1 MREGERYGG
10 GMREGKKYGARE
22 SGSGGERQGVES
34 KKKCGWRWGKRCQQ
48 IRGRLGIVGMRGLL
62 SVTASSPYIC
72 CAHTLFTQ

>member
-48 IRGRLGIVGMRGLL
+48 IRGR
-62 SVTASSPYIC
+62 
-72 CAHTLFTQ
+72 